1 MNNNSNK
8 FIKDTI
14 IKLLT
19 AIGSEKEI
27 NKYIQKFSSAEERF
41 AVIKVGGS
49 VIENDI
55 ENLISSLVF
64 LNQVGLRPIIIHGA
78 GPMLTRELEKQK
90 VKSSFVNGQ
99 RVTSKEV
106 RDIALGVFKETND
119 LIVNKLKAQGTNAVT
134 LTEGIFECRIFDK
147 SLGLV
152 GKVTKVNSNLVKK
165 ALSNSLVPVISPLG
179 FNLNGDI
186 LNINA
191 DVATVNLVKS
201 IKPYKVVF
209 LSETGGIFNQSDQL
223 IKAINLDLE
232 YEELMGTNW
241 LHSGMKLKL
250 QQIKTLLDFLPKTSS
265 VSITK
270 PINLPKELFTDSG
283 SGTLIKYGYNVEI
296 YDLPNKTVKKDF
308 INVIEKS
315 FGGKLST
322 EIFNNPES
330 YKIFMTTCKRATISI
345 STNYKIAYMDKFGVL
360 PEAKGEGLGSA
371 IFHEMRKEYPQVFWR
386 SKTNNPIN
394 NFYSSISDGYQKTK
408 EWEIYWI
415 GIKDYTMLND
425 CICYALNKPSS
436 IIYEV

>member
-27 NKYIQKFSSAEERF
+27 NKYIQKFSSAEENF
-41 AVIKVGGS
+41 AVIKVGGT
-49 VIENDI
+49 VIKNDM

-64 LNQVGLRPIIIHGA
+64 LNQVGLRPVIIHGA
-78 GPMLTRELEKQK
+78 GPQLTSELEQQE
-90 VKSSFVNGQ
+90 VKFSFVNGQ

-106 RDIALGVFKETND
+106 RDVALKVFKQTNN

-134 LTEGIFECRIFDK
+134 LTEEVFECRAFDK

-152 GKVTKVNSNLVKK
+152 GEITKVNSNLVKDV
-165 ALSNSLVPVISPLG
+165 LSKDLVPVISPLG
-179 FNLNGDI
+179 SNSDGDI

-191 DVATVNLVKS
+191 DVATISLVKA

-209 LSETGGIFNQSDQL
+209 LSEIGGIFNQSNQL

-232 YEELMGTNW
+232 YQELMEERW

-250 QQIKTLLDFLPKTSS
+250 QQIKTLLDSLPKTSS

-283 SGTLIKYGYNVEI
+283 SGTLIKYGYNV
-296 YDLPNKTVKKDF
+296 DVHHLPNKTVEKDF
-308 INVIEKS
+308 TNVIEKS

-322 EIFNNPES
+322 EIFKNPES
-330 YKIFMTTCKRATISI
+330 YKIFMTTCKRATIAI
-345 STNYKIAYMDKFGVL
+345 STNYKIAYMDKFGVI

-386 SKTNNPIN
+386 SKNNNPIN
-394 NFYSSISDGYQKTK
+394 KFYFSIADGYQKTK
-408 EWEIYWI
+408 DWEVFWI
-415 GIKDYTMLND
+415 GIKDYTLLND
-425 CICYALNKPSS
+425 CISYALERPSS
-436 IIYEV
+436 IIY

>member
-223 IKAINLDLE
+223 IKAI
-232 YEELMGTNW
+232 
-241 LHSGMKLKL
+241 
-250 QQIKTLLDFLPKTSS
+250 
-265 VSITK
+265 
-270 PINLPKELFTDSG
+270 
-283 SGTLIKYGYNVEI
+283 
-296 YDLPNKTVKKDF
+296 
-308 INVIEKS
+308 KS
-315 FGGKLST
+315 
-322 EIFNNPES
+322 
-330 YKIFMTTCKRATISI
+330 CK
-345 STNYKIAYMDKFGVL
+345 MDK
-360 PEAKGEGLGSA
+360 
-371 IFHEMRKEYPQVFWR
+371 Y
-386 SKTNNPIN
+386 
-394 NFYSSISDGYQKTK
+394 
-408 EWEIYWI
+408 
-415 GIKDYTMLND
+415 
-425 CICYALNKPSS
+425 
-436 IIYEV
+436 

>member
-1 MNNNSNK
+1 MNKNSNK

-90 VKSSFVNGQ
+90 VKFSFVNGQ

-106 RDIALGVFKETND
+106 RDIALEVFKETND
-119 LIVNKLKAQGTNAVT
+119 LIVNKLKAQGTNSVT

-152 GKVTKVNSNLVKK
+152 GEVTKVNSNLVKK

-191 DVATVNLVKS
+191 DVATVNLVRS

-223 IKAINLDLE
+223 IKA
-232 YEELMGTNW
+232 
-241 LHSGMKLKL
+241 MK
-250 QQIKTLLDFLPKTSS
+250 S
-265 VSITK
+265 
-270 PINLPKELFTDSG
+270 
-283 SGTLIKYGYNVEI
+283 
-296 YDLPNKTVKKDF
+296 
-308 INVIEKS
+308 
-315 FGGKLST
+315 
-322 EIFNNPES
+322 
-330 YKIFMTTCKRATISI
+330 
-345 STNYKIAYMDKFGVL
+345 
-360 PEAKGEGLGSA
+360 
-371 IFHEMRKEYPQVFWR
+371 
-386 SKTNNPIN
+386 
-394 NFYSSISDGYQKTK
+394 
-408 EWEIYWI
+408 
-415 GIKDYTMLND
+415 
-425 CICYALNKPSS
+425 
-436 IIYEV
+436 

>member
-41 AVIKVGGS
+41 AVIKVGGK

-64 LNQVGLRPIIIHGA
+64 LNQVGLRPVIIHGA
-78 GPMLTRELEKQK
+78 GPQLTRELEQQG
-90 VKSSFVNGQ
+90 VKFSFVNGQ
-99 RVTSKEV
+99 RVTSKEI
-106 RDIALGVFKETND
+106 RDVALKVFKQTND

-134 LTEGIFECRIFDK
+134 LTEEVFECRAFDK

-152 GKVTKVNSNLVKK
+152 GEITKVNSNLVKDV
-165 ALSNSLVPVISPLG
+165 LSKESVPVISPLG
-179 FNLNGDI
+179 SNSDGDI

-191 DVATVNLVKS
+191 DVATINLVKA

-209 LSETGGIFNQSDQL
+209 LSEIGGIFNQSNQL

-232 YEELMGTNW
+232 YQELMEKGW

-283 SGTLIKYGYNVEI
+283 SGTLIKYGYNV
-296 YDLPNKTVKKDF
+296 DVHHLPNKTVEKDF
-308 INVIEKS
+308 TNVIEKS

-322 EIFNNPES
+322 EIFKNPES
-330 YKIFMTTCKRATISI
+330 YKIFMTTCKRATIAI
-345 STNYKIAYMDKFGVL
+345 STNYKIAYMDKFGVI

-386 SKTNNPIN
+386 SKNNNPIN
-394 NFYSSISDGYQKTK
+394 KFYFSIADGYQKTK
-408 EWEIYWI
+408 DWEVFWI

-425 CICYALNKPSS
+425 CISYALERPSS
-436 IIYEV
+436 IIY